1 MTSGLLEEYGLR
13 TGDELALEEAD
24 YWPGH
29 HWGTLNFRVLDAL
42 HEQNMPGGR
51 WLYVRGRR
59 KDSPRCD
66 EPLWGLLVRVSAIAG
81 SLHPAAQVAAPG
93 P

>member
-1 MTSGLLEEYGLR
+1 VPSLLDDYGLR
-13 TGDELALEEAD
+13 PGDELALQEPD
-24 YWPGH
+24 YKPGH

-42 HEQNMPGGR
+42 HEQKMPDGR

-59 KDSPRCD
+59 NDSPRFD

-81 SLHPAAQVAAPG
+81 SLHPAPQVASPD